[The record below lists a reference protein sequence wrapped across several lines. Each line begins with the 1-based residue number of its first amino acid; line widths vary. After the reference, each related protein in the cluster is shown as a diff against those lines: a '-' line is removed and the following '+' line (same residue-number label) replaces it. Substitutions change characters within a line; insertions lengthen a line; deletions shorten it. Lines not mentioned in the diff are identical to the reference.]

1 MADDLDGLAA
11 EAWLFGYPLLLMDAT
26 RRVMTSGPQATP
38 VNAFSHLREFPDA
51 SFTKV
56 VSPNADTLYS
66 IAWLDLRAEPMLISM
81 ADSGGR
87 YWMLPLLSAWTDV
100 IASPGSR
107 TTGGGA
113 GTFAVCGPGW
123 DGSLPDGVERIDA
136 PTALTWVIGRTNTA
150 GPADY
155 PAVHALQDRMRLEP
169 LSRFDPT
176 APQPVSVPPLPDD
189 IPGAAPVEYVE
200 ALSGEA
206 FFTALG
212 ELLVDN
218 PPTAADAP
226 AMERFAALGL
236 TTGQPWNPDALS
248 PAARQA
254 VLDAPA
260 AGRAAVAR
268 AKAAQF
274 ADSPGGWSTLRG
286 NGDFGTDYT
295 RRAFVAQ
302 IGLGANLDADAIYP
316 GARSDD
322 QGRPLT
328 GAYRYRIH
336 FTADQLPPVD
346 GFWSLTL
353 YNERQAFAD
362 NPLNRYA
369 IGDRDPLVFAADGSL
384 TLHIQHDSPGP
395 EQEANWLPAPADAF
409 NLFFRLYW
417 PRPSVVDGTWALPP
431 LQRVD

>member
-1 MADDLDGLAA
+1 MADDFSGLAT
-11 EAWLFGYPLLLMDAT
+11 EAWLFGYPLMLMDTT
-26 RRVMTSGPQATP
+26 RRAMTSGPQEPP
-38 VNAFSHLREFPDA
+38 VNAFSHRREFPDA
-51 SFTKV
+51 SFTSV

-66 IAWLDLRAEPMLISM
+66 IAWLDLRAEPMLISV
-81 ADSGGR
+81 ADSDGR
-87 YWMLPLLSAWTDV
+87 YWMLPILSAWTDV
-100 IASPGSR
+100 FASPGSR
-107 TTGGGA
+107 TTGGRA
-113 GTFAVCGPGW
+113 DVFAVCGPGW
-123 DGSLPDGVERIDA
+123 DGTLPDGVQRLDA
-136 PTALTWVIGRTNTA
+136 PTALAWVIGRINTA

-155 PAVHALQDRMRLEP
+155 PAVHALQDKMRLEP
-169 LSRFDPT
+169 LSRFDPA
-176 APQPVSVPPLPDD
+176 APQPPSVPPLPAQ
-189 IPGAAPVEYVE
+189 PPSVAPVEHVE

-206 FFTALG
+206 FFSQLA

-236 TTGQPWNPDALS
+236 IAGQPWNPDALS
-248 PAARQA
+248 HEARQA
-254 VLDAPA
+254 VLAAPA
-260 AGRAAVAR
+260 AGREALAQ

-274 ADSPGGWSTLRG
+274 DNSPGGWSTLRD

-316 GARSDD
+316 GARQDD

-328 GAYRYRIH
+328 GRHRYRIH
-336 FTADQLPPVD
+336 FTAEQLPPVD

-353 YNERQAFAD
+353 YDERQAFAD

-369 IGDRDPLVFAADGSL
+369 IGDRDPLVLADDGSL
-384 TLHIQHDSPGP
+384 TLHVQQDSPGP
-395 EQEANWLPAPADAF
+395 HQEANWLPAPAGPF

-417 PRPSVVDGTWALPP
+417 PKPPVLDGTWTLPP
-431 LQRVD
+431 LRRID